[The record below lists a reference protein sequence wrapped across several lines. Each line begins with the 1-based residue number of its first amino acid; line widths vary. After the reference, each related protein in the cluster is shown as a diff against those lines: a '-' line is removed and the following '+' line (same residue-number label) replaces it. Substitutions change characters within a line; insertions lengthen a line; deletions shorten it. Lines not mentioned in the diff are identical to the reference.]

1 MNQKQKSA
9 GNDTRL
15 LGNVWN
21 RLVKQKNEKADKLSL
36 PLVRGGVCAALAFLL
51 GSCSLPFSVYPL
63 GVAFLCAA
71 TDSLPFCVL
80 GFLIAGFALDIP
92 IWLYPAACILTLLC
106 RVLARIFIDVPSRLG
121 ETVNIRTLTAH
132 LRGRIFA
139 ESLYLRMTCSCVSVF
154 FLSLVA
160 IVSGGFRYYD
170 LFGALFSIATAPLAV
185 FLYSGFFGTD
195 GMAGERVVTFL
206 HHAWAVAIAA
216 SVCLSLSRVSTI
228 GIWLGATAAFISVV
242 AISKRSGFAAAAVTA
257 LLCGAC
263 LGVAYVPALLAVSVT
278 AYCLIDVSPA
288 AATAISCIVGS
299 LTGYFLGNSQ
309 TERSLFLPF
318 LCGCVF
324 FLTASKMT
332 QAYTLSVTPAKPKRQ
347 KATSLPQTPQPDTSL
362 ERLSEAFFSLSESFF
377 GLGRHL
383 KKPSGAELRQLCD
396 EAFDEICPLCPDRT
410 VCWEEKYTVMQ
421 EIVSRLAA
429 SIEKKGTLADTD
441 VPSELSTLCGLEEH
455 VVENIKT
462 RVAKLSGTRFLE
474 ERAQIF
480 ALDFGAMSRI
490 LREQLEVKRER
501 DTPNSA
507 AEKAVRERL
516 CVLGFEPISV
526 SVLGERGK
534 QISLLLPTPTPDAKR
549 LDYLLGQL
557 EACLGIRLS
566 PLCATECEGG
576 VLLECRET
584 ARLTW
589 KQGSSFAASEGVCGD
604 AISTFHDGE
613 NGYFYA
619 LLCDGMGAGAE
630 AALTARLASNFLH
643 KLLGAGVRPET
654 ALRML
659 SDFLRLGR
667 NGGGEESTTTVDLLQ
682 IDEYTGKG
690 VFFKCG
696 AAPTYVKRGGS
707 IFKLSANTVPLGILK
722 ESSAKRIEFQL
733 FEGDITVMI
742 SDGVGGEEECLW
754 LLDYLNNTEEREPQ
768 TIASFLTEAASAHG
782 SRDDLSALILT
793 CPPST

>member
-9 GNDTRL
+9 GNGARIPQSLWDWFAKSKNGKGDKQSPL
-15 LGNVWN
+15 L
-21 RLVKQKNEKADKLSL
+21 L
-36 PLVRGGVCAALAFLL
+36 RGGICAALAFLL
-51 GSCSLPFSVYPL
+51 GGSSLPFSVYPL

-71 TDSLPFCVL
+71 TDGLPFCIL
-80 GFLIAGFALDIP
+80 GFLIAGFALDMP
-92 IWLYPAACILTLLC
+92 LWLYPSACVLTLLC
-106 RVLARIFIDVPSRLG
+106 RILARIFIDVPARLG
-121 ETVNIRTLTAH
+121 ETVNIRTLAAH

-139 ESLYLRMTCSCVSVF
+139 ESLYLRMTSACVSVF
-154 FLSLVA
+154 FLSLVS

-170 LFGALFSIATAPLAV
+170 LFGALFSIALAPLAV
-185 FLYSGFFGTD
+185 FLYSGFFGAD
-195 GMAGERVVTFL
+195 GTVGERVGKFL
-206 HHAWAVAIAA
+206 HHAWAVAIAV
-216 SVCLSLSRVSTI
+216 SVCLSLTKVSTF
-228 GIWLGATAAFISVV
+228 GIWLSATAAFVGVV
-242 AISKRSGFAAAAVTA
+242 AISKRSGFAAASVTA
-257 LLCGAC
+257 LVCGAC
-263 LGVAYVPALLAVSVT
+263 LGIAYIPVLLAVSVT
-278 AYCLIDVSPA
+278 AYCLIEVSPA
-288 AATAISCIVGS
+288 AAAAISCIVGS

-324 FLTASKMT
+324 FLTASKIT
-332 QAYTLSVTPAKPKRQ
+332 QAYTLSVSPAKPKSQ
-347 KATSLPQTPQPDTSL
+347 KAPPLPQPPHTDASL
-362 ERLSEAFFSLSESFF
+362 ERLSDAFFSLSESFF

-383 KKPSGAELRQLCD
+383 KKPSGTELRQLCD
-396 EAFDEICPLCPDRT
+396 EAFDEICPLCPNRT

-429 SIEKKGTLADTD
+429 SIEKTGTLADAD
-441 VPSELSTLCGLEEH
+441 VPSELPALCGLEKH
-455 VVENIKT
+455 VVESI
-462 RVAKLSGTRFLE
+462 RARAAKLSGSRFSE

-490 LREQLEVKRER
+490 LREQLETKREC
-501 DTPNSA
+501 DTPNTA

-516 CVLGFEPISV
+516 CILGFEPLSV

-534 QISLLLPTPTPDAKR
+534 RVGLLLPLPAPDSKR
-549 LDYLLGQL
+549 LEYLLGQL
-557 EACLGIRLS
+557 GACLGVCLS
-566 PLCATECEGG
+566 PLRVTEREDG
-576 VLLECRET
+576 VLLECREVP
-584 ARLTW
+584 RLAW
-589 KQGSSFAASEGVCGD
+589 RHGSSFAASEGVCGD
-604 AISTFHDGE
+604 AVATFHDGE

-619 LLCDGMGAGAE
+619 LLCDGMGAGVE
-630 AALTARLASNFLH
+630 AALTARLASTFLQ
-643 KLLGAGVRPET
+643 KLLWASVRPET

-667 NGGGEESTTTVDLLQ
+667 NGGGEESSTTVDLLQ

-733 FEGDITVMI
+733 FEGDIAVMI

-754 LLDYLNNTEEREPQ
+754 LLDYLNNTEETDPQ

-793 CPPST
+793 GAPNT